1 MEEVLCAV
9 MEAPWVSISLS
20 KSCPP
25 MIAREDRMALVLHYM
40 KLNSTYNRS
49 ELEEDSMLQRRMQ

>member
-25 MIAREDRMALVLHYM
+25 MTAREDRMALVLHYM

-49 ELEEDSMLQRRMQ
+49 ELEEDSML